1 MASEVGICNAALQ
14 MVKHS
19 KRITSLAQGTKEAN
33 ACEVIYEE
41 LRDSLLEMHQWNFAT
56 KRQKLARLSEAPAF
70 EWDYA
75 YQMPSDY
82 IRIVHLYGHPNG
94 RGRIAYKI
102 EGDTIVTDETDVYA
116 RYIARISDPN
126 KMRPTFRV
134 ALSKLIASRL
144 ATSLAQ
150 SRSGAKELYSEFLT
164 QDLPTA
170 KSADSLQDFELG
182 LPESDWVAVRY
193 GDREYYEPGEVEL
206 P

>member
-19 KRITSLAQGTKEAN
+19 KRISDLTQGTKEAN
-33 ACEVIYEE
+33 ACEVVYEE
-41 LRDSLLEMHQWNFAT
+41 LRDALLEMHQWNFAA
-56 KRQKLARLSEAPAF
+56 KRLKLPRLAEAPAF

-82 IRIVHLYGHPNG
+82 VRIVQVYGNSDG

-102 EGDTIVTDETDVYA
+102 EGDTIVSDETDVYV
-116 RYIARISDPN
+116 RYVARITDPN

-150 SRSGAKELYSEFLT
+150 SRSAAKALYDEFLS

-170 KSADSLQDFELG
+170 KSADSLQDFEQG